1 MWKQLSDFLYKI
13 TNGWVALLALVVFLL
28 FAGLV
33 LPGQAAS
40 AETYSGNAGSP
51 DLSFYYSAQDLYHM
65 AEVYGEQGRGAYVR
79 ARFTF
84 DLIWPLVYTFF
95 LCTAI
100 SWVYARAFTTHSLWR
115 DANLVPVL
123 AMLVDY
129 LENLSTSLV
138 MLRYPHPTIVVGSLA
153 PLFTML
159 KWVLVIGS
167 IGLLFTGAAIA
178 VWQWVKK
185 RSKSSFLPLF
195 VLTLSILSLTACS
208 LFAVPSSPAPSF
220 PTHTDTPTKTVLAT
234 IATKTVSP
242 KAPIEEAAGGSA
254 NLAPEPCLIVARG
267 DVTVYSRPS
276 SNAAVFGSMASG
288 FHVIPEGRTA
298 DGWLGFDPGVAQAA
312 NVGIFRLRWIEE
324 SSDIELEGAC
334 EDLPELEEPQAGMC
348 FTMPMDGVIVYTEA
362 DVSSEVIATMRW
374 GDYAA
379 VTGKTKDDWARVDL
393 GAGNVGLD
401 LAGWVQGVTLNLNG
415 PCDDLPTVE
424 P

>member
-1 MWKQLSDFLYKI
+1 MWKRLSDFLYKI

-51 DLSFYYSAQDLYHM
+51 DLSFYYSEQDLYHM

-100 SWVYARAFTTHSLWR
+100 SWVYASAFTANSLWR
-115 DANLVPVL
+115 AANLVPAL
-123 AMLVDY
+123 AMLLDY

-159 KWVLVIGS
+159 KWILVIGS
-167 IGLLFTGAAIA
+167 VGLLFAGAAIA
-178 VWQWVKK
+178 IWLRVKK
-185 RSKSSFLPLF
+185 RSKSSLLHLL

-208 LFAVPSSPAPSF
+208 LFAVSSSPTPSF
-220 PTHTDTPTKTVLAT
+220 PMHTETPITT
-234 IATKTVSP
+234 IPETTATKTVSP
-242 KAPIEEAAGGSA
+242 IAPSEEATQGSA
-254 NLAPEPCLIVARG
+254 TLAPEPCSIVALG

-276 SNAAVFGSMASG
+276 SNAAVFGLMASG

-324 SSDIELEGAC
+324 SSNIELEGAC
-334 EDLPELEEPQAGMC
+334 EDLPELGGLPAGVC
-348 FTMPMDGVIVYTEA
+348 FTMPMDGVHVYTEA

-374 GDYAA
+374 GDYVA
-379 VTGKTKDDWARVDL
+379 VIGKTNDDWARVDL
-393 GAGNVGLD
+393 SAGNVGLD
-401 LAGWVQGVTLNLNG
+401 LVGWVQGVTLNLNG

-424 P
+424 S

>member
-1 MWKQLSDFLYKI
+1 
-13 TNGWVALLALVVFLL
+13 ALVVFLL

-65 AEVYGEQGRGAYVR
+65 TEVYGDQGRGAYVR

-100 SWVYARAFTTHSLWR
+100 SWVYTRAFTADSLWR
-115 DANLVPVL
+115 GANLVPVL
-123 AMLVDY
+123 AMLFDY
-129 LENLSTSLV
+129 LENLSVSLV
-138 MLRYPHPTIVVGSLA
+138 MLRYPHPTNVVDSLA

-167 IGLLFTGAAIA
+167 VGLLFAGAAIA
-178 VWQWVKK
+178 VWQWIKK
-185 RSKSSFLPLF
+185 RSKPSFLALL
-195 VLTLSILSLTACS
+195 VLTFSILSLTACS
-208 LFAVPSSPAPSF
+208 LFAVPPSPTPSF
-220 PTHTDTPTKTVLAT
+220 TTPTETPTTTVPAT
-234 IATKTVSP
+234 TATKTVFP
-242 KAPIEEAAGGSA
+242 IAPIEKATEGSA
-254 NLAPEPCLIVARG
+254 TLAPEPCSIVAQG

-288 FHVIPEGRTA
+288 FHVIPQGRTA

-324 SSDIELEGAC
+324 SSNIELEGTC
-334 EDLPELEEPQAGMC
+334 EDLPELKGPPVGVC
-348 FTMPMDGVIVYTEA
+348 FTMPMDGGHVYTEA
-362 DVSSEVIATMRW
+362 DVSSEIIATMRW

-379 VTGKTKDDWARVDL
+379 VTGKTKEDWARVDL
-393 GAGNVGLD
+393 SVGNVGLD

-415 PCDDLPTVE
+415 PCDDLPTVK

>member
-13 TNGWVALLALVVFLL
+13 TNGWVAFLALVVFLL

-40 AETYSGNAGSP
+40 AKTHSENAGSP

-65 AEVYGEQGRGAYVR
+65 AEVYGVQGRDTYVR

-100 SWVYARAFTTHSLWR
+100 SWVYARAFTADSLWR
-115 DANLVPVL
+115 GANLIPVL
-123 AMLVDY
+123 AMLFDY

-138 MLRYPHPTIVVGSLA
+138 MLRYPHQTIVVDSLA

-167 IGLLFTGAAIA
+167 VGLLFTGAVIA
-178 VWQWVKK
+178 VWQWIKK
-185 RSKSSFLPLF
+185 RSKSSFLPLL
-195 VLTLSILSLTACS
+195 VLVLSILSLTACS
-208 LFAVPSSPAPSF
+208 LFAVTSSPTPSF
-220 PTHTDTPTKTVLAT
+220 PTRTETPSTTVPAT
-234 IATKTVSP
+234 TATKTVSP
-242 KAPIEEAAGGSA
+242 IAPSEEVTEGCAT
-254 NLAPEPCLIVARG
+254 LAPVLCSIVAQG
-267 DVTVYSRPS
+267 AVTVYSRPS
-276 SNAAVFGSMASG
+276 SNAAVFGSMTSG
-288 FHVIPEGRTA
+288 FHVITEGRTA
-298 DGWLGFDPGVAQAA
+298 DDWLGFDPGVAQAA

-324 SSDIELEGAC
+324 SSDIVLEGTC
-334 EDLPELEEPQAGMC
+334 DDLPELEGPPAGMC
-348 FTMPMDGVIVYTEA
+348 FTMPMDGGHVYTEA
-362 DVSSEVIATMRW
+362 DASSDVIATMRW
-374 GDYAA
+374 GDYVA
-379 VTGKTKDDWARVDL
+379 VTGKTKEDWARVDL
-393 GAGNVGLD
+393 SIGNVGLD

>member
-1 MWKQLSDFLYKI
+1 MWKRLSDFLYKI
-13 TNGWVALLALVVFLL
+13 TNGWVAFLALVVFLL

-33 LPGQAAS
+33 LPSQAAS

-51 DLSFYYSAQDLYHM
+51 DLSFYYSAQNLYHM
-65 AEVYGEQGRGAYVR
+65 AEAYGEQGRGAYVR

-95 LCTAI
+95 LSTAI
-100 SWVYARAFTTHSLWR
+100 SWVYARALTADSLWR
-115 DANLVPVL
+115 GANLVPVL
-123 AMLVDY
+123 AMLLDY
-129 LENLSTSLV
+129 LENLSVSLV
-138 MLRYPHPTIVVGSLA
+138 MLRYPHPTIVADSLA

-167 IGLLFTGAAIA
+167 VGLLFSGSAIA

-185 RSKSSFLPLF
+185 RCKSSFLPLL

-208 LFAVPSSPAPSF
+208 LFAVPSSPTPSF
-220 PTHTDTPTKTVLAT
+220 PTPTEKHTITVQATTETKTFSP
-234 IATKTVSP
+234 IAPS
-242 KAPIEEAAGGSA
+242 EEATQGSA
-254 NLAPEPCLIVARG
+254 TLAPEPCSIVAQG

-324 SSDIELEGAC
+324 NSDIELEGDC
-334 EDLPELEEPQAGMC
+334 EDLPELEGPPAGVC
-348 FTMPMDGVIVYTEA
+348 FTMPMDGVLVYTEA

-374 GDYAA
+374 GDYVA
-379 VTGKTKDDWARVDL
+379 VTGKTKGDWARVDL
-393 GAGNVGLD
+393 SVGNVGLD
-401 LAGWVQGVTLNLNG
+401 LVGWVQGFALNLNG

>member
-1 MWKQLSDFLYKI
+1 MWKRLSDFLYKI
-13 TNGWVALLALVVFLL
+13 TNGWVAFLALVVFLL

-51 DLSFYYSAQDLYHM
+51 DLSFYYSAQDLYYL

-100 SWVYARAFTTHSLWR
+100 SWVYARAFTANSLWR
-115 DANLVPVL
+115 GANLVPVL
-123 AMLVDY
+123 AMLFDY
-129 LENLSTSLV
+129 LENLSASLV
-138 MLRYPHPTIVVGSLA
+138 MLRYPRPTIVVDSLV

-167 IGLLFTGAAIA
+167 VGLLFTGAAIA
-178 VWQWVKK
+178 VWQWIKN
-185 RSKSSFLPLF
+185 RNKSSLLALL

-208 LFAVPSSPAPSF
+208 LFALPSSPTLSF
-220 PTHTDTPTKTVLAT
+220 PMPTETPTTTVPAT
-234 IATKTVSP
+234 TATKTVSP
-242 KAPIEEAAGGSA
+242 IVPSEEASEGSA
-254 NLAPEPCLIVARG
+254 TLAPEPCSIVALG

-276 SNAAVFGSMASG
+276 SNAAVFGLMDSG
-288 FHVIPEGRTA
+288 FRVIPEGRTA

-334 EDLPELEEPQAGMC
+334 EDLPELEGPPTGVC
-348 FTMPMDGVIVYTEA
+348 FTMPMEGVHVYTEA
-362 DVSSEVIATMRW
+362 DVSSEVVATMGW

-379 VTGKTKDDWARVDL
+379 VTGKTKGDWARVDL

-415 PCDDLPTVE
+415 PCDELPTVK

>member
-1 MWKQLSDFLYKI
+1 MWKRLSDFLYRI
-13 TNGWVALLALVVFLL
+13 TNGWVAFLALVVFLF

-65 AEVYGEQGRGAYVR
+65 AEIYGEQGRGAYIR

-100 SWVYARAFTTHSLWR
+100 SWVYARAFTTDSLWR
-115 DANLVPVL
+115 GANLVPVL
-123 AMLVDY
+123 AMLFDY

-167 IGLLFTGAAIA
+167 VGLLFAGAAIA
-178 VWQWVKK
+178 VWQWVTK
-185 RSKSSFLPLF
+185 RCKSSFLPLL
-195 VLTLSILSLTACS
+195 VLMLSILSFTACS
-208 LFAVPSSPAPSF
+208 LFPVPSSPTPSF
-220 PTHTDTPTKTVLAT
+220 PTHTETPTKTISAPN
-234 IATKTVSP
+234 ATKTATLTVTS
-242 KAPIEEAAGGSA
+242 EEAAQGSA
-254 NLAPEPCLIVARG
+254 TLAPEPCSIVAQC

-334 EDLPELEEPQAGMC
+334 EDLPELVGPPADVC
-348 FTMPMDGVIVYTEA
+348 FTMPVDGVIVYTEA
-362 DVSSEVIATMRW
+362 DVSSEVIAMMRW

-379 VTGKTKDDWARVDL
+379 VTGKTKGDWARVDL
-393 GAGNVGLD
+393 GAGNLGAD
-401 LAGWVQGVTLNLNG
+401 MMGWVQEVTLNLNG

>member
-1 MWKQLSDFLYKI
+1 MWKRLSDFLYKI
-13 TNGWVALLALVVFLL
+13 TNGWVAFLALVVFLL

-33 LPGQAAS
+33 LPGQATS

-65 AEVYGEQGRGAYVR
+65 AEVYGEQGRGAYLR

-100 SWVYARAFTTHSLWR
+100 SWVYPRAFTADSFWR
-115 DANLVPVL
+115 GANLVPVL
-123 AMLVDY
+123 AMLLDY

-138 MLRYPHPTIVVGSLA
+138 MLRYPHPTIVVDSLA

-159 KWVLVIGS
+159 KWVLVIAS
-167 IGLLFTGAAIA
+167 VGLLFTGAAIA
-178 VWQWVKK
+178 VWRWVKK
-185 RSKSSFLPLF
+185 RSKLSILPLL

-208 LFAVPSSPAPSF
+208 LFTVPSFPTPSF
-220 PTHTDTPTKTVLAT
+220 PTHETPTSTVSAT
-234 IATKTVSP
+234 TATKTVSLTVP
-242 KAPIEEAAGGSA
+242 SEEATGGSA
-254 NLAPEPCLIVARG
+254 TLAPEPCLMVAQG

-288 FHVIPEGRTA
+288 FHDIPEGRTA

-334 EDLPELEEPQAGMC
+334 EHLPELEGPPAGVC
-348 FTMPMDGVIVYTEA
+348 FTMPMDGGHVYTEA
-362 DVSSEVIATMRW
+362 DVSSEVVATMKW
-374 GDYAA
+374 GDYAM
-379 VTGKTKDDWARVDL
+379 VIGKTKGDWARVDL
-393 GAGNVGLD
+393 SIGNAGPD

>member
-13 TNGWVALLALVVFLL
+13 TNGWVALLALLVFLL

-65 AEVYGEQGRGAYVR
+65 AEVYGEHGRGAYVR

-167 IGLLFTGAAIA
+167 VGLLFAGAAIA
-178 VWQWVKK
+178 VWQWVRK
-185 RSKSSFLPLF
+185 RCKSCFLPLLA
-195 VLTLSILSLTACS
+195 LTLSILSLTACS

-220 PTHTDTPTKTVLAT
+220 SAHTDTPTKTVLAT
-234 IATKTVSP
+234 TATKTVSP
-242 KAPIEEAAGGSA
+242 IAPIEKAGEGNA
-254 NLAPEPCLIVARG
+254 TFAPEPCSIVAQG

-312 NVGIFRLRWIEE
+312 NVGIFRLRWSEE

-334 EDLPELEEPQAGMC
+334 EDLPELVGPPAGVC

-379 VTGKTKDDWARVDL
+379 VTGKTKGDWARVDL
-393 GAGNVGLD
+393 GVGNVGMD
-401 LAGWVQGVTLNLNG
+401 LAGWVQGATLNLNG

>member
-1 MWKQLSDFLYKI
+1 MWKRLSDFLYKI
-13 TNGWVALLALVVFLL
+13 TNGWVAFLALVVFLL

-33 LPGQAAS
+33 LPGQATS
-40 AETYSGNAGSP
+40 VETYSGNAGSP

-65 AEVYGEQGRGAYVR
+65 AEVYGDQGRGAYVR

-100 SWVYARAFTTHSLWR
+100 SWVYTRAFTADSLWR
-115 DANLVPVL
+115 GANLVPVL
-123 AMLVDY
+123 AMLFDY
-129 LENLSTSLV
+129 LENLSASLV
-138 MLRYPHPTIVVGSLA
+138 MLRYPHPTIVVDSLA

-167 IGLLFTGAAIA
+167 VGLLFTGAAIA
-178 VWQWVKK
+178 VWQWGRK
-185 RSKSSFLPLF
+185 RCKSSFLPLLA
-195 VLTLSILSLTACS
+195 LTLSILSLTACS
-208 LFAVPSSPAPSF
+208 LFAVPSSPTPSF
-220 PTHTDTPTKTVLAT
+220 PKPTETPPATVPAT
-234 IATKTVSP
+234 TATKTVSP
-242 KAPIEEAAGGSA
+242 IAPSEDASEVSA
-254 NLAPEPCLIVARG
+254 TLAPEPCSIVALG

-276 SNAAVFGSMASG
+276 SNAAVFGSMTSG

-334 EDLPELEEPQAGMC
+334 EDLPELEGPPTGVC
-348 FTMPMDGVIVYTEA
+348 FTMPMEGVHVYTEA
-362 DVSSEVIATMRW
+362 DVSSEVVATMGW

-379 VTGKTKDDWARVDL
+379 VTGKTKGDWARVDL

-415 PCDDLPTVE
+415 PCDELPTVK

>member
-1 MWKQLSDFLYKI
+1 MWKRLSDFLYRI
-13 TNGWVALLALVVFLL
+13 TNGWVAFLALVVFLL

-65 AEVYGEQGRGAYVR
+65 AEVYGDQGRGAYVR

-100 SWVYARAFTTHSLWR
+100 SWVYTRAFTADSLWR
-115 DANLVPVL
+115 GANLAPVL
-123 AMLVDY
+123 AILFDY
-129 LENLSTSLV
+129 LENLSVSLV
-138 MLRYPHPTIVVGSLA
+138 MLRYPHPTNVVDSLA

-167 IGLLFTGAAIA
+167 VGLLFTGAAIA
-178 VWQWVKK
+178 VWQWIKK
-185 RSKSSFLPLF
+185 RSKSSFLPLL
-195 VLTLSILSLTACS
+195 VLMLSILSLTACS
-208 LFAVPSSPAPSF
+208 LFAVPPSPTPSF
-220 PTHTDTPTKTVLAT
+220 PTPTTTLPAT
-234 IATKTVSP
+234 TATKTVSLI
-242 KAPIEEAAGGSA
+242 APSEEATEGSA
-254 NLAPEPCLIVARG
+254 TLAPEPCSIVAQG

-288 FHVIPEGRTA
+288 FHVIPEGRTE

-324 SSDIELEGAC
+324 SSDIELEGTC
-334 EDLPELEEPQAGMC
+334 EDLPELKGPPAGVC
-348 FTMPMDGVIVYTEA
+348 FTMPMDGVHVYTEA
-362 DVSSEVIATMRW
+362 DVSSEGIATMRW

-379 VTGKTKDDWARVDL
+379 VTGKTKLDWARVDL
-393 GAGNVGLD
+393 SVGNVGLD

-415 PCDDLPTVE
+415 PCDDLPTVK

>member
-40 AETYSGNAGSP
+40 AETYSGNSGSP

-100 SWVYARAFTTHSLWR
+100 SRVYARAFTTDSLWR
-115 DANLVPVL
+115 GANLVPVL
-123 AMLVDY
+123 AMLFDY

-138 MLRYPHPTIVVGSLA
+138 MLRYPHPTIAVDSLA

-167 IGLLFTGAAIA
+167 VGLLFSGAAIV

-185 RSKSSFLPLF
+185 RCKSSFFPLL
-195 VLTLSILSLTACS
+195 VLTLSILSLSACN
-208 LFAVPSSPAPSF
+208 LFAVPLSPTPSF
-220 PTHTDTPTKTVLAT
+220 PTHTETPTKTVPAT
-234 IATKTVSP
+234 TATKIVSLTIP
-242 KAPIEEAAGGSA
+242 SEEATEGSA
-254 NLAPEPCLIVARG
+254 TLAPEPCSIVALG
-267 DVTVYSRPS
+267 DVTVYSRSS

-288 FHVIPEGRTA
+288 FYVTPEGRTA

-334 EDLPELEEPQAGMC
+334 DGLPELEGSPAGVC
-348 FTMPMDGVIVYTEA
+348 FTMPMEGVHVYTEA

-374 GDYAA
+374 GYYAA
-379 VTGKTKDDWARVDL
+379 VTGKTKGDWARVDL
-393 GAGNVGLD
+393 SVGNVGLD

>member
-1 MWKQLSDFLYKI
+1 MF
-13 TNGWVALLALVVFLL
+13 LALVVFLL

-51 DLSFYYSAQDLYHM
+51 DLSFYYSTQDLYHM
-65 AEVYGEQGRGAYVR
+65 AEVYGEQGRGAYIR

-100 SWVYARAFTTHSLWR
+100 SWVYDRAFTADSLWR
-115 DANLVPVL
+115 GANLVPVL
-123 AMLVDY
+123 AMLFDY
-129 LENLSTSLV
+129 LENLSASLV
-138 MLRYPHPTIVVGSLA
+138 MLRYPHPTIVVDSLV

-159 KWVLVIGS
+159 KWVLVVGS
-167 IGLLFTGAAIA
+167 VGLLFTGAAIA
-178 VWQWVKK
+178 VWQWIKK

-195 VLTLSILSLTACS
+195 VLTVSILSLTACS
-208 LFAVPSSPAPSF
+208 LFAVPSSPPPSF
-220 PTHTDTPTKTVLAT
+220 PTPTETPTATVPAT
-234 IATKTVSP
+234 TATKTVSP
-242 KAPIEEAAGGSA
+242 IAPSEEATEGSA
-254 NLAPEPCLIVARG
+254 TLAPEPCSIIALG

-324 SSDIELEGAC
+324 SSGIELEGAC
-334 EDLPELEEPQAGMC
+334 ENLPELEGIPAWVC
-348 FTMPMDGVIVYTEA
+348 FTMPMDGVHVYTEA
-362 DVSSEVIATMRW
+362 DVSSEVVATMRW
-374 GDYAA
+374 GNYVA
-379 VTGKTKDDWARVDL
+379 VTGKTKEDWARVDL
-393 GAGNVGLD
+393 SVGNVGLD
-401 LAGWVQGVTLNLNG
+401 LVGWVAGFTLNLNG

>member
-1 MWKQLSDFLYKI
+1 MWKRLSDFLYKI

-51 DLSFYYSAQDLYHM
+51 DLSFYYSAQDLYHI

-100 SWVYARAFTTHSLWR
+100 SWVYARAFTANSLWR
-115 DANLVPVL
+115 GANLVPVL

-129 LENLSTSLV
+129 LENISTSLV

-153 PLFTML
+153 PLFTTL

-167 IGLLFTGAAIA
+167 VGLLFAGGAIA
-178 VWQWVKK
+178 VWQLVKK
-185 RSKSSFLPLF
+185 RCKSSFLALL
-195 VLTLSILSLTACS
+195 VLMLSILSLTACG
-208 LFAVPSSPAPSF
+208 LFAVTSSPTPSF
-220 PTHTDTPTKTVLAT
+220 PAPTKTTPTTVPAAT
-234 IATKTVSP
+234 ATKTVSP
-242 KAPIEEAAGGSA
+242 IALIEEAAGGSA
-254 NLAPEPCLIVARG
+254 TLAPEPCLIVAQG

-288 FHVIPEGRTA
+288 FHVIPGGRTA
-298 DGWLGFDPGVAQAA
+298 DGWLGFDPGVTHAA

-324 SSDIELEGAC
+324 SSNIELGGTC
-334 EDLPELEEPQAGMC
+334 EDLPELEEPPAGVC

-362 DVSSEVIATMRW
+362 DVSSEVIATMKW
-374 GDYAA
+374 GAYTA
-379 VTGKTKDDWARVDL
+379 VTGKTKGDWARVDL

-415 PCDDLPTVE
+415 PCDDLPTV
-424 P
+424 

>member
-1 MWKQLSDFLYKI
+1 MRKRLSDFLYKI
-13 TNGWVALLALVVFLL
+13 TNGWVAFIALVVFLL

-51 DLSFYYSAQDLYHM
+51 DLSFYYSAQDLYRM
-65 AEVYGEQGRGAYVR
+65 AEVCGDQGRGAYVR

-100 SWVYARAFTTHSLWR
+100 SWVYARAFTADSLWR
-115 DANLVPVL
+115 GANLVPVL
-123 AMLVDY
+123 AILFDY
-129 LENLSTSLV
+129 LENLSVSLV
-138 MLRYPHPTIVVGSLA
+138 MLRYPHTTNVVDSLA

-167 IGLLFTGAAIA
+167 VGLLFTGAAIA
-178 VWQWVKK
+178 VWQWIKK
-185 RSKSSFLPLF
+185 RSKSSFLPLL
-195 VLTLSILSLTACS
+195 VLMLPILSLTACS
-208 LFAVPSSPAPSF
+208 LFAVPPSPTPSF
-220 PTHTDTPTKTVLAT
+220 PTPTTTQPAT
-234 IATKTVSP
+234 KATKTVSLI
-242 KAPIEEAAGGSA
+242 APSEEATEASA
-254 NLAPEPCLIVARG
+254 TLAPEPCSIVAQG
-267 DVTVYSRPS
+267 DVPVYSRPS

-288 FHVIPEGRTA
+288 FHTIIEGRTA

-324 SSDIELEGAC
+324 SSDIELEGTC
-334 EDLPELEEPQAGMC
+334 EDLPELKGPPVGVC
-348 FTMPMDGVIVYTEA
+348 FTMPMDGVHVYTEA
-362 DVSSEVIATMRW
+362 DVSSEGIATMRW

-379 VTGKTKDDWARVDL
+379 VTGKTKEDWARVDL
-393 GAGNVGLD
+393 SVGNVGLD

-415 PCDDLPTVE
+415 PCDDLPTVK

>member
-33 LPGQAAS
+33 LPGQAVS

-51 DLSFYYSAQDLYHM
+51 DLSFYYSAKDLYHM

-100 SWVYARAFTTHSLWR
+100 SWVYARSFTADSLWR
-115 DANLVPVL
+115 GANLVPVL
-123 AMLVDY
+123 AMLFDY

-153 PLFTML
+153 PLFTIL

-167 IGLLFTGAAIA
+167 VGLLFTGAAIA
-178 VWQWVKK
+178 VWLRVKK
-185 RSKSSFLPLF
+185 RYKSSLLPLL

-208 LFAVPSSPAPSF
+208 LFAVPSSPTPSF
-220 PTHTDTPTKTVLAT
+220 PKPTDTPTKTVPAPTAT
-234 IATKTVSP
+234 ETFSPIAPS
-242 KAPIEEAAGGSA
+242 EEAAGGSA
-254 NLAPEPCLIVARG
+254 TLAPEPCSIVALG
-267 DVTVYSRPS
+267 EVTVYSRPS

-324 SSDIELEGAC
+324 SSNIELEGTC
-334 EDLPELEEPQAGMC
+334 EDLPELVGPPAGVC
-348 FTMPMDGVIVYTEA
+348 FTMPVDGVPVYIEA
-362 DVSSEVIATMRW
+362 DISSEVIATMRW

-379 VTGKTKDDWARVDL
+379 VTGKTKGDWARVYL
-393 GAGNVGLD
+393 GVGNVGLD
-401 LAGWVQGVTLNLNG
+401 LVGWVQGVTLNLNG
-415 PCDDLPTVE
+415 PCGDLPTVE

>member
-1 MWKQLSDFLYKI
+1 MWKRLSDFLYKI
-13 TNGWVALLALVVFLL
+13 TNGWVAFLALVVFLL

-65 AEVYGEQGRGAYVR
+65 TEVYGDQGRGAYVR

-100 SWVYARAFTTHSLWR
+100 SWVYTRAFTADSLWR
-115 DANLVPVL
+115 GANLVPVL
-123 AMLVDY
+123 AMLFDY
-129 LENLSTSLV
+129 LENLSVSLV
-138 MLRYPHPTIVVGSLA
+138 MLRYPYPTIMVDSLA

-167 IGLLFTGAAIA
+167 VGLLFTGAAIA
-178 VWQWVKK
+178 VWQWIKK
-185 RSKSSFLPLF
+185 RSKSSFLPLL
-195 VLTLSILSLTACS
+195 VLMLSILSLTACS
-208 LFAVPSSPAPSF
+208 LFAVPPSPTPSF
-220 PTHTDTPTKTVLAT
+220 PTPTETPTTTVPAMT
-234 IATKTVSP
+234 ATKTVSP
-242 KAPIEEAAGGSA
+242 IAPIEKATEGSA
-254 NLAPEPCLIVARG
+254 TLAPEPCSIVAQG

-288 FHVIPEGRTA
+288 FHVIPQGRTA

-324 SSDIELEGAC
+324 SSDIELEGTC
-334 EDLPELEEPQAGMC
+334 EDLPELKGPPAGVC
-348 FTMPMDGVIVYTEA
+348 FTMPMDGVHVYTEA
-362 DVSSEVIATMRW
+362 DVSSEIIATMRW

-379 VTGKTKDDWARVDL
+379 VTGKTKEDWARVDL
-393 GAGNVGLD
+393 SVGNMGLD
-401 LAGWVQGVTLNLNG
+401 LVGWVKGITLNFNG

>member
-1 MWKQLSDFLYKI
+1 MWKRLSDFFYKI
-13 TNGWVALLALVVFLL
+13 TNGWVAFLALVVFLL

-84 DLIWPLVYTFF
+84 DLIWPMVYTIFF
-95 LCTAI
+95 CTAI
-100 SWVYARAFTTHSLWR
+100 SWVYARAFTTDSLGR
-115 DANLVPVL
+115 GANLVPVL
-123 AMLVDY
+123 AMLFDY
-129 LENLSTSLV
+129 LENLSVSLV
-138 MLRYPHPTIVVGSLA
+138 MLRYPHPTIVVDSLV

-167 IGLLFTGAAIA
+167 VGLLFTGAAIA
-178 VWQWVKK
+178 VWQWIQN
-185 RSKSSFLPLF
+185 RNKSSLLALL

-208 LFAVPSSPAPSF
+208 LFALPSSPTPSF
-220 PTHTDTPTKTVLAT
+220 PMPTETPTTMVPT
-234 IATKTVSP
+234 TTATKTVSLI
-242 KAPIEEAAGGSA
+242 APSEEASEVSA
-254 NLAPEPCLIVARG
+254 TLAPEPCSIVALG

-276 SNAAVFGSMASG
+276 SNAAVFGLMDSG
-288 FHVIPEGRTA
+288 FHVITEGRTA

-324 SSDIELEGAC
+324 SSDIELEGTC
-334 EDLPELEEPQAGMC
+334 EDLPELEGPPAGVC
-348 FTMPMDGVIVYTEA
+348 FTMPMDGGHVYTEA
-362 DVSSEVIATMRW
+362 DVSSEVVATMRW

-379 VTGKTKDDWARVDL
+379 VTGKTKEDWARVDL
-393 GAGNVGLD
+393 SVGNVGPD
-401 LAGWVQGVTLNLNG
+401 LTGWVQGVTLNFNG
-415 PCDDLPTVE
+415 PCADLPTVE